1 MKTLAISVEDENVDI
16 MKDLLKKWYDLVNNL
31 SHTVS
36 GKVHLS
42 CATSL
47 MHCIDL

>member
-16 MKDLLKKWYDLVNNL
+16 MKDLLKKWYDLEIL